1 MNKQIKI
8 KILPFFNKVSII
20 MKEVKYFNMKGGKRM
35 RFVKKSADISA
46 LEDTVFAMVRK
57 AKEEK
62 NIYGEDQVINA
73 SIGSLYGEDGKL
85 VALKSVYEDFK
96 ALPNQEIAS
105 YASAIKG
112 DADFCLKVKQWVL
125 EDRVSLPYQVIA
137 TAGGTGAIYLT
148 IHSMLDEGETLVIP
162 EIGWP
167 SYQLMA
173 DMDHLKTVKYSLFD
187 QEDFN
192 LDSFKRVCQDTMS
205 AQQKLCV
212 IINDPCHNPTGY
224 SLDIQTWKEIIAF
237 LNDCAKTGPV
247 ILLNDIAYFD
257 YSFKGRHG
265 RDYMSL
271 FNDISDQVMVVV
283 AFSLSKSMTAYGQRC
298 GAAVLLGKNSDDVNQ
313 TSVVYE
319 KMARAIWSNVN
330 HGAMKTFITV
340 LNQHGDDY
348 EKEKQIY
355 VDLLQQRS
363 AIFKQEALACGLPIY
378 PYKEGFFLT
387 LKIEDNK
394 KRDVYHEALIK
405 NHIFTVKVNKGIR
418 VGVCSLPIK
427 QCYGLAQKMKEILD
441 TID

>member
-1 MNKQIKI
+1 
-8 KILPFFNKVSII
+8 
-20 MKEVKYFNMKGGKRM
+20 
-35 RFVKKSADISA
+35 
-46 LEDTVFAMVRK
+46 
-57 AKEEK
+57 
-62 NIYGEDQVINA
+62 
-73 SIGSLYGEDGKL
+73 
-85 VALKSVYEDFK
+85 
-96 ALPNQEIAS
+96 
-105 YASAIKG
+105 
-112 DADFCLKVKQWVL
+112 
-125 EDRVSLPYQVIA
+125 
-137 TAGGTGAIYLT
+137 
-148 IHSMLDEGETLVIP
+148 
-162 EIGWP
+162 
-167 SYQLMA
+167 
-173 DMDHLKTVKYSLFD
+173 
-187 QEDFN
+187 
-192 LDSFKRVCQDTMS
+192 
-205 AQQKLCV
+205 
-212 IINDPCHNPTGY
+212 
-224 SLDIQTWKEIIAF
+224 
-237 LNDCAKTGPV
+237 
-247 ILLNDIAYFD
+247 
-257 YSFKGRHG
+257 
-265 RDYMSL
+265 MSL